1 MFMLS
6 GCFSKNE
13 KGDWYRM
20 VTNLNAELSEKLI
33 GWRRDFHQFPE
44 TGFLEMRTASIVASI
59 LDELGF
65 DLSMG
70 KSVMSPE
77 HCMGKPD
84 DEARKSI
91 INGR

>member
-1 MFMLS
+1 MLFLKMKREI
-6 GCFSKNE
+6 GTGWFQ
-13 KGDWYRM
+13 D
-20 VTNLNAELSEKLI
+20 LNAELSEKVI

-70 KSVMSPE
+70 KSVML
-77 HCMGKPD
+77 D
-84 DEARKSI
+84 
-91 INGR
+91 